1 MVSSTLRGTG
11 VVPGIGVGQVVRP
24 TPRPQIPTSEAP
36 IDPEDGVARFTDAAG
51 VVADRLKSRAAHA
64 SGATAE
70 VLAATAALASDRGL
84 VALVQ
89 GRLAKGEGPAKA
101 TVEAIRELSDMF
113 MAAGGVMAERVTD
126 LRDVRDR
133 VIAELTGQP
142 EPGIPTPTEPSVL
155 FADDL
160 APADTAGLD
169 PAVIL
174 AIATSLGGATS
185 HTTIIARQLGIPCV
199 VATVGL
205 DDVAVGTH
213 ALVDGA
219 TGEVILEPAQE
230 LADERSAAA
239 VKAREAADRWRA
251 PGATADGRRID
262 ILANVQDGAGARK
275 AAETQVQGVGLF
287 RTELCFLNRSE
298 EPSVEDQAAIYAE
311 VFEAM
316 GDRKVVIRTLDAGSD
331 KPLAFASIPD
341 EPNPALGLRG
351 VRIGMRDEGL
361 MDRQLDAI
369 ALAAKSARQPIWVMA
384 PMVATE
390 SEAQWF
396 AERVRARD
404 LIPGVM
410 IEVPAAALLADR
422 ILRHVDFVSIG
433 TNDLSQYTLAADRMS
448 AALSHLTDPWQPA
461 LLALIENV
469 ARAGQA
475 ADKPVGVCGEAAADP
490 LLACVLAGL
499 GVTSLSAASTAAPL
513 VGAKLGGATFAACEA
528 AAKAALDAAD
538 PQAAREAVSAI
549 L

>member
-24 TPRPQIPTSEAP
+24 TLRPEIPTSEAS
-36 IDPEDGVARFTDAAG
+36 IDPEDGVSRFTEAAG
-51 VVADRLKSRAAHA
+51 VVADRLKARAANA
-64 SGATAE
+64 SGAAAE

-84 VALVQ
+84 AALVQ
-89 GRLAKGEGPAKA
+89 GRLAKGEGLATS

-169 PAVIL
+169 PTVIV

-199 VATVGL
+199 VATAGL
-205 DDVAVGTH
+205 DDVAVGAR

-239 VKAREAADRWRA
+239 VKAREAADRWQA

-298 EPSVEDQAAIYAE
+298 EPSVADQAAIYAE

-331 KPLAFASIPD
+331 KPLAFATIPD
-341 EPNPALGLRG
+341 EPNPALGVRG
-351 VRIGMRDEGL
+351 MRIGMQDEGL

-369 ALAAKSARQPIWVMA
+369 ALAAKSAKQPVWVMA

-461 LLALIENV
+461 LLALIDNV

-475 ADKPVGVCGEAAADP
+475 AGKPVGVCGEAAADP

-513 VGAKLGGATFAACEA
+513 VGAKLGEATLAACEA

-538 PQAAREAVSAI
+538 PQAAREAASAI